1 MNSFQRVAL
10 LGVTALLATGCSHMG
25 GSVRDTVASSSLSES
40 FKDPKICAAAGA
52 LLAGGVGAVENREAA
67 AIGAVAGG
75 LLGWWAC
82 REQDS
87 AAPDADGDGI
97 PDKVDACPGTPGN
110 TKVQDNGCPVDADS
124 DMDGVPDSA
133 DKCSATPKGAAVDA
147 TGCEPTTDTDGDGV
161 TDAKDMCPNTVA
173 GAAVMSNGCEL
184 DTDSDG
190 VPDSRDRCAGTP
202 AGVAVG
208 PDGCAADSDGDGV
221 SDLLDRCSGTPAGVQ
236 VDSSGCEIS
245 ATGAGSGG
253 AAATASA
260 GVASSLNAVPTESGK
275 SIVLKG
281 VTFQSGSAR
290 IARDSLPALDDIAEQ
305 LKQSGAKVEVSGHT
319 DSTGSATVNRALAQ
333 RRAEVVMTYLASKGV
348 PVESMTAKG
357 FGPDAPVADN
367 ASASGRAKNR
377 RVELKVLGAD

>member
-1 MNSFQRVAL
+1 VNSFQRVAL
-10 LGVTALLATGCSHMG
+10 LGVTALLASGCSHMG
-25 GSVRDTVASSSLSES
+25 GSVSDSLTSSNLSEA

-82 REQDS
+82 RQQES
-87 AAPDADGDGI
+87 AAPDADGDGVPNKI
-97 PDKVDACPGTPGN
+97 DACPDTPGN
-110 TKVQDNGCPVDADS
+110 TKVQGNGCPVDADS

-161 TDAKDMCPNTVA
+161 TDAKDMCPNTA
-173 GAAVMSNGCEL
+173 GGAAVMSNGCEL

-208 PDGCAADSDGDGV
+208 ADGCAADSDGDGV
-221 SDLLDRCSGTPAGVQ
+221 SDLLDRCSGTPAGTT
-236 VDSSGCEIS
+236 VDSSGCAAS
-245 ATGAGSGG
+245 AAGAGGG
-253 AAATASA
+253 AAASA
-260 GVASSLNAVPTESGK
+260 GVAGSLNAVPAEYGK

-290 IARDSLPALDDIAEQ
+290 ISRDSLPALDDIAEQ
-305 LKQSGAKVEVSGHT
+305 LKQSGARVEVSGHT
-319 DSTGSATVNRALAQ
+319 DTTGSATVNRALSQ
-333 RRAEVVMTYLASKGV
+333 RRAEVVMTYLASKGI
-348 PVESMTAKG
+348 PVENMTAKG
-357 FGPDAPVADN
+357 YGPDAPVADN

-377 RVELKVLGAD
+377 RVELKVLGRD